1 MPRHI
6 WAEIQTRMDDRPEA
20 TITRSRERVRVTAEI
35 FTPSEL
41 VLQMLQRLPI
51 KTFGPGMTVLDPAC
65 GDGQFLVA
73 AKWVKILHF
82 GMSEED
88 ALRDI
93 YGIDI
98 MADNVAICQSRLGGG
113 TIVIGDALNPMRKI
127 KGQTVD
133 HRRILRS
140 LFDNSTQLALFDS

>member
-1 MPRHI
+1 MSSRI
-6 WAEIQTRMDDRPEA
+6 WTDIHSRMDDRPEA
-20 TITRSRERVRVTAEI
+20 TISRSRERVQVTAEI

-51 KTFGPGMTVLDPAC
+51 DIFGPGRTVLDPAC

-82 GMSEED
+82 GMSEQD

-98 MADNVAICQSRLGGG
+98 MADNVAICRSRLGGG
-113 TIVIGDALNPMRKI
+113 TIVVGDALNPLRKVT
-127 KGQTVD
+127 GQTAD

-140 LFDNSTQLALFDS
+140 LVDNSSQLALFDS

>member
-1 MPRHI
+1 
-6 WAEIQTRMDDRPEA
+6 MDDRPEL
-20 TITRSRERVRVTAEI
+20 TISRSRERVQVTAEI

-51 KTFGPGMTVLDPAC
+51 KIFEPGRTILDPAC

-82 GMSEED
+82 GMSEEE
-88 ALRDI
+88 ALRDL

-98 MADNVAICQSRLGGG
+98 MADNVVICRSRLGGG
-113 TIVIGDALNPMRKI
+113 TIVVGDALNPMRKVD
-127 KGQTVD
+127 GQTAE
-133 HRRILRS
+133 HRQIL
-140 LFDNSTQLALFDS
+140 LNLVDNSSQLSLLDS

>member
-1 MPRHI
+1 MPRRI
-6 WAEIQTRMDDRPEA
+6 WADIQSRMDDRPEA
-20 TITRSRERVRVTAEI
+20 TIARSQERVRVTAEI

-51 KTFGPGMTVLDPAC
+51 KIFGPGRTVLDPAC
-65 GDGQFLVA
+65 GDGQFLIA

-82 GMSEED
+82 GMSEQD

-98 MADNVAICQSRLGGG
+98 MADNVAICRSRLGGG
-113 TIVIGDALNPMRKI
+113 TIVIGDALNPMREVT
-127 KGQTVD
+127 GQTAD
-133 HRRILRS
+133 HRRTLRS
-140 LFDNSTQLALFDS
+140 LFDNSAQLTLFDS